1 MSSQFG
7 ETNPGSVHQSFG
19 GVGRNIAGMGF
30 YFFFI
35 VFFICLLFYQEFILS
50 VL

>member
-30 YFFFI
+30 FFFLSYSLYAYY
-35 VFFICLLFYQEFILS
+35 FIRNLY
-50 VL
+50 